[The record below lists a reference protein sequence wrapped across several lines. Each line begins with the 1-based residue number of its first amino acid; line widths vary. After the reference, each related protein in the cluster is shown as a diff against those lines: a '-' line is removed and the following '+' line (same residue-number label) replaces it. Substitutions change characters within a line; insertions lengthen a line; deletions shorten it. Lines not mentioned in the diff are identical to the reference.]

1 MTRGSSSP
9 SSHPLSVH
17 EMAVAA
23 SRALTRI
30 SATRASELPAALTGL
45 ALSQEGTTTNG
56 HVDRSTRDRQQSYND
71 AITILRERIS
81 TWVVVDI
88 LELF

>member
-1 MTRGSSSP
+1 M
-9 SSHPLSVH
+9 
-17 EMAVAA
+17 VAA
-23 SRALTRI
+23 K
-30 SATRASELPAALTGL
+30 
-45 ALSQEGTTTNG
+45 ALSHEITTNNG
-56 HVDRSTRDRQQSYND
+56 HVDRSTRDRPQSNND